1 MGKSS
6 SQLKKE
12 EENRK
17 VQNQQN
23 NLVAQQK
30 LMLKQ
35 QQKAINDRSHST
47 NQNTGEDMGALF
59 KKKKDESAKATKLHV
74 KSKSERENEELVAQQ
89 KRMLKQQQKAI
100 KDSAD
105 RKAELGESSQS
116 KDAGGIAILF
126 DNTKD
131 AKAKKAQTK
140 KPTAPQMS
148 KAMKQAIDA
157 QKAILKQ
164 TKNATP
170 ESKKGRKGD
179 AAVASLFTDKD
190 DKKKSKAKVVKS
202 SSQLKKEREMV
213 NIVAQQKLMLKQQQ
227 KAINDRS
234 HSTNQTLVRIWGPS
248 SKRRKM
254 HQQRPQS
261 STSSQR
267 ASVRTRN
274 WWHSRSAC

>member
-1 MGKSS
+1 
-6 SQLKKE
+6 
-12 EENRK
+12 
-17 VQNQQN
+17 
-23 NLVAQQK
+23 
-30 LMLKQ
+30 MLKQ
-35 QQKAINDRSHST
+35 QQKAISDRSHST
-47 NQNTGEDMGALF
+47 NQNTGESIGTLF
-59 KKKKDESAKATKLHV
+59 KKKQIKLDTSAKATKLHI

-89 KRMLKQQQKAI
+89 KRMLKQQQRAI

-116 KDAGGIAILF
+116 KDAGGIASLF

-234 HSTNQTLVRIWGPS
+234 HSTNQNTGEDMGALFKKKKDESAKATKLHVKSKSERENEELVAQQ
-248 SKRRKM
+248 KRMLKQQQKAIKDNADRKAELGE
-254 HQQRPQS
+254 
-261 STSSQR
+261 SSQ
-267 ASVRTRN
+267 SK
-274 WWHSRSAC
+274 